1 HVHPSFP
8 TRRSSDLGAKVRHR
22 FRPGGAAPGHPR
34 RRDDPRSPIG
44 PKGRAMDVTDRAP
57 SLNGWREL
65 IDGAEIG
72 EIDEPIVNVDRDD
85 TREYDAIFIGGGAG
99 GRFGSAYLRALGGR
113 PLIIDAWPFLGGSCP
128 HQACVPHH
136 LFSDVAAEMDLWR
149 WYSGRFFFPDWDPG
163 KASILEMVQLFRDGR
178 SYAHAFMNWQ
188 TKEQLNV
195 EFMLNARARIID
207 SRTVEAGGRRFPGQ

>member
-1 HVHPSFP
+1 
-8 TRRSSDLGAKVRHR
+8 
-22 FRPGGAAPGHPR
+22 
-34 RRDDPRSPIG
+34 
-44 PKGRAMDVTDRAP
+44 MDVTDRAP

-113 PLIIDAWPFLGGSCP
+113 QLVIDKWPFLGGSCP

-136 LFSDVAAEMDLWR
+136 LFSEAARELDLAR
-149 WYSGRFFFPDWDPG
+149 WMSGKLWFPEFED
-163 KASILEMVQLFRDGR
+163 KRASILEMVELFRAGR
-178 SYAHAFMNWQ
+178 N
-188 TKEQLNV
+188 T
-195 EFMLNARARIID
+195 
-207 SRTVEAGGRRFPGQ
+207 